1 MVLEVIGVC
10 VFGIAFIIS
19 IGTIASSMLDN
30 HGHSIKDL
38 AIMLIIA
45 GFCMTAILRI
55 LHI

>member
-19 IGTIASSMLDN
+19 IGTIASLMLDN
-30 HGHSIKDL
+30 HSHSIKDL